1 VDAAVTSVRIT
12 VALCLA
18 FVAVVVGVFVYTRL
32 QEPVLS
38 DAELRDRG
46 VLVLPT
52 PREIAPFALTDHR
65 GAHFTLDN
73 LTGRW
78 SFLFF
83 GFTNCPDICP
93 TSMAVLSQAQRRL
106 EAEYPGLVD
115 DFQGILVSVDP
126 ERDDQETLASYVEA
140 FSPDFIGVR
149 GDLAATA
156 AFSTQLNVAFAKV
169 PSDDGSYQVDHTA
182 NIVIVNPH
190 GHYHGFAKMP
200 HQADTIVDTF
210 RTLHARL

>member
-1 VDAAVTSVRIT
+1 MTPVRIT
-12 VALCLA
+12 VILCVA
-18 FVAVVVGVFVYTRL
+18 FVAMVVGMFMYTRM
-32 QEPVLS
+32 QEPLLS
-38 DAELRDRG
+38 DAQLRDRG

-52 PREIAPFALTDHR
+52 PREIAPFALSNHR
-65 GAHFTLDN
+65 GEPFTLDD

-83 GFTNCPDICP
+83 GFTNCPDVCP
-93 TSMAVLSQAQRRL
+93 ITMAVLSQAQRRL
-106 EAEYPGLVD
+106 EAEYPALAD

-126 ERDDQETLASYVEA
+126 ERDDQETLAGYVEA
-140 FSPDFIGVR
+140 FSPEFVGVR

-169 PSDDGSYQVDHTA
+169 PSDDGLYQVDHTA
-182 NIVIVNPH
+182 NIVIVNPR
-190 GHYHGFAKMP
+190 GHYHAFARMP
-200 HQADTIVDTF
+200 HEADTIVEAF

>member
-1 VDAAVTSVRIT
+1 M
-12 VALCLA
+12 
-18 FVAVVVGVFVYTRL
+18 FMYTRM
-32 QEPVLS
+32 QEPLLS
-38 DAELRDRG
+38 DAQLRDRG

-52 PREIAPFALTDHR
+52 PREIAPFALSNHR
-65 GAHFTLDN
+65 GEAFTLDD

-83 GFTNCPDICP
+83 GFTNCPDVCP
-93 TSMAVLSQAQRRL
+93 ISMAVLSQARRRL
-106 EAEYPGLVD
+106 EAEFPALVD

-126 ERDDQETLASYVEA
+126 ERDDQETLARYVEA
-140 FSPDFIGVR
+140 FSPEFVGVR

-169 PSDDGSYQVDHTA
+169 PGNDGGYEVDHTA
-182 NIVIVNPH
+182 NIVIVNPR
-190 GHYHGFAKMP
+190 GHYHGFVRMP
-200 HQADTIVDTF
+200 HEADTIVEAF

>member
-1 VDAAVTSVRIT
+1 MTPVRIT
-12 VALCLA
+12 VGLCLA
-18 FVAVVVGVFVYTRL
+18 FVAAVLGMFVYTKL
-32 QEPVLS
+32 QEPLLS
-38 DAELRDRG
+38 DAQLRDRG

-52 PREIAPFALTDHR
+52 PREIAPFALSDHR
-65 GAHFTLDN
+65 GETFTLED
-73 LTGRW
+73 LTGHW

-93 TSMAVLSQAQRRL
+93 TSMAVLSQARRRL
-106 EAEYPGLVD
+106 EAEYPGLAG

-126 ERDDQETLASYVEA
+126 ERDDQQTLARYVEA

-182 NIVIVNPH
+182 NIVIVNPR

-200 HQADTIVDTF
+200 HDADTIVEAF

>member
-1 VDAAVTSVRIT
+1 V
-12 VALCLA
+12 A
-18 FVAVVVGVFVYTRL
+18 FVAMVVGMFMYTRM
-32 QEPVLS
+32 QEPLLS
-38 DAELRDRG
+38 DAQLRDRG

-52 PREIAPFALTDHR
+52 PREIAPFALSNHR
-65 GAHFTLDN
+65 GEPFTLDD

-93 TSMAVLSQAQRRL
+93 ITMAVLSQAQRRL
-106 EAEYPGLVD
+106 EAEYPALAD

-126 ERDDQETLASYVEA
+126 ERDDQETLAGYVEA
-140 FSPDFIGVR
+140 FSPEFVGVR

-169 PSDDGSYQVDHTA
+169 PSDDGLYQVDHTA
-182 NIVIVNPH
+182 NIVIVNPR
-190 GHYHGFAKMP
+190 GHYHAFARMP
-200 HQADTIVDTF
+200 HEADTIVEAF